1 MNNIEFIVCVGSKI
15 KKLKETTKMTNNDN
29 QLIEKLKNDKSMCEV
44 INSVYLMS
52 AAALADFIRETYEK
66 NDFETLEEYFASEKL
81 FFHIDGYDF
90 YLGNF
95 RADYVDNYFVVTT
108 DKCFLGVRLCD
119 DRDDKKLI
127 VRLNYAL
134 NVAGVELDEHLL
146 VDKIKDFVKK
156 RWLKLE

>member
-1 MNNIEFIVCVGSKI
+1 
-15 KKLKETTKMTNNDN
+15 MTNNDK
-29 QLIEKLKNDKSMCEV
+29 QLFEKLKNDKSVCEV

-52 AAALADFIRETYEK
+52 AAALSDFLRETYEK
-66 NDFETLEEYFASEKL
+66 NEFDTLEEYFASEKL

-95 RADYVDNYFVVTT
+95 SADYVDNYLVVTT
-108 DKCFLGVRLCD
+108 DKCFLGVRLCDD

-134 NVAGVELDEHLL
+134 NVADVDLDEHLL
-146 VDKIKDFVKK
+146 LDKTKVFIKK
-156 RWLKLE
+156 RDLNLE